1 MRHHPEV
8 KKHCARA
15 YLEHVR
21 GLALRVQTLQEQIER
36 QRSVMELSAAQYREA
51 SSPNAVGDALE
62 NGVIELQALIREF
75 CAELSEYVAE
85 QRAAHAALSH
95 LPRPEYAAA
104 LTGYYLH
111 GKSWEQVCVD
121 TGYSWDGMMSL
132 RRRAV
137 PMVYELMPEEWRRDA
152 IPNSDGAWR

>member
-1 MRHHPEV
+1 M
-8 KKHCARA
+8 KMHCAKA

-21 GLALRVQTLQEQIER
+21 DLVLRIQTLQEKIER
-36 QRSVMELSAAQYREA
+36 QRAVMELSAAQYREA
-51 SSPNAVGDALE
+51 SSPNAVGDAME
-62 NGVIELQALIREF
+62 NGVIELQTLICEF

-104 LTGYYLH
+104 LTGYYVH

-132 RRRAV
+132 RRRAI

-152 IPNSDGAWR
+152 IPNSDGAYR